1 MALFRRNRES
11 TSQADAPTPEDS
23 VGATPEDLSSS
34 APDAGAS
41 APDATDVVE
50 VPGRGGPYDRSQV
63 HQPGEHLDLG
73 SLWLIGQPGMQV
85 RLDVD
90 AEGGH
95 FSCATVLLSGSAMQL
110 QAFAAPRSS
119 GTWAEIRQEIAD
131 SVQEQGGTAEDTDG
145 PWGIELL
152 ARLPAAG
159 PGGETIH
166 QAARFIGVDGPR
178 WFLRAVLTGPAA
190 AQATLAQPF
199 LEVIRSAV
207 VVRGEAAMAPRELL
221 PLDLPTAAAEEAP
234 QQEETFSPFERGPEI
249 TEIR

>member
-1 MALFRRNRES
+1 MALFRRHRES
-11 TSQADAPTPEDS
+11 TSAAEP
-23 VGATPEDLSSS
+23 A
-34 APDAGAS
+34 APDDSGAVTTADEQPS
-41 APDATDVVE
+41 SPPGAAALAPAEVVD
-50 VPGRGGPYDRSQV
+50 VPGRDGPYDRSQV
-63 HQPGEHLDLG
+63 RQPGEHLDLG
-73 SLWLIGQPGMQV
+73 SIWLIGQPGMQV

-95 FSCATVLLSGSAMQL
+95 FSCATVLLGGSAMQL
-110 QAFAAPRSS
+110 QAFAAPKSS

-131 SVQEQGGTAEDTDG
+131 SVLEQGGSADDTDG

-152 ARLPAAG
+152 ARLPAVG

-190 AQATLAQPF
+190 AQANLAQPF

-207 VVRGEAAMAPRELL
+207 VVRGEEAMAPRELL
-221 PLDLPTAAAEEAP
+221 PLELPTGAAEEAQP
-234 QQEETFSPFERGPEI
+234 QDETFSPFERGPEI